1 MIFCEYT
8 SPIPG
13 SALSWSLV
21 AELISTKLDAAGGFV
36 CAIMAWMTEGVA
48 PNCAAA
54 APARR
59 PNVSRMALCD
69 MLLNFVVSMIVLL
82 LLIANLGC
90 SEMLHQP
97 KPSASNPKSQPYMMC
112 VDWPEEPE
120 RGGEIALRRSSS
132 PLTIFSP

>member
-1 MIFCEYT
+1 MIFWEYT

-13 SALSWSLV
+13 SALNWSLV
-21 AELISTKLDAAGGFV
+21 AELMSTKLDAAGGLV

-54 APARR
+54 APPRR

-82 LLIANLGC
+82 LIANLGC
-90 SEMLHQP
+90 SEMLHQR
-97 KPSASNPKSQPYMMC
+97 KPIASTRSQTLDRKS
-112 VDWPEEPE
+112 
-120 RGGEIALRRSSS
+120 
-132 PLTIFSP
+132 